1 VSELQSQFKEDLL
14 RVDGLRK
21 EALASAES
29 YKSRYHK
36 VQAQIS
42 ELKEVLQMA
51 VDADSRKDALVD
63 EVRASAKE
71 ARDKLEKERE

>member
-1 VSELQSQFKEDLL
+1 L

-36 VQAQIS
+36 AQAQIS

>member
-1 VSELQSQFKEDLL
+1 M